1 MQEMRQEPTPSRV
14 TRDADAQKPPPPR
27 QQDLW
32 LTPLLALLG
41 CDGLF
46 PSHFLL
52 CTQHRDSDRG
62 SVRAEFPVVEIR
74 QKKRQPRPKR
84 PRRRKERPG
93 TDPMCAIPTSH
104 QRQSKSPQVTELGA
118 MCKTT
123 ALMENVGG
131 CL

>member
-1 MQEMRQEPTPSRV
+1 MQEMRQEPTPSRA
-14 TRDADAQKPPPPR
+14 TRDAAAQKPPPPG

-74 QKKRQPRPKR
+74 QKKRWPRPKR
-84 PRRRKERPG
+84 PRRRKERNRPHVCNPYL
-93 TDPMCAIPTSH
+93 TPKA
-104 QRQSKSPQVTELGA
+104 KQVPAGYRA
-118 MCKTT
+118 RG
-123 ALMENVGG
+123 NV
-131 CL
+131 